1 MTRHIADHPAPE
13 NAALRLR
20 HFLRLEREEMRHPA
34 VRVLHTRRPSPPSE
48 GRLKPILSLLRQR
61 PST

>member
-13 NAALRLR
+13 NAALRLK

-34 VRVLHTRRPSPPSE
+34 VRALHARRPAAPSE
-48 GRLKPILSLLRQR
+48 GRLKPILRLLRDR
-61 PST
+61 PS

>member
-20 HFLRLEREEMRHPA
+20 HFLRIAREEMRHPA
-34 VRVLHTRRPSPPSE
+34 VRALDAQRQATPAE
-48 GRLKPILSLLRQR
+48 GRLKPVLRMLR
-61 PST
+61 DRST